1 MKVSNI
7 VVKPV
12 VTEKTMALE
21 LERKYAFRVNMQASK
36 GAIASEINR
45 LYGVEVENVRTM
57 IMPGKKRRVL
67 GTRKFTKTKK
77 WKKAIATLK
86 EGHKIE
92 LIGA

>member
-1 MKVSNI
+1 MV
-7 VVKPV
+7 
-12 VTEKTMALE
+12 LE
-21 LERKYAFRVNMQASK
+21 LERKYAFRVNMKATK
-36 GAIASEINR
+36 GAVANEINR

-67 GTRKFTKTKK
+67 GTRKFTKTQK
-77 WKKAIATLK
+77 WKKAIVTLK

>member
-1 MKVSNI
+1 MKVNNV

-21 LERKYAFRVNMQASK
+21 LERKYAFRVNMKASK
-36 GAIASEINR
+36 GAVANEINR
-45 LYGVEVENVRTM
+45 LYGVDVEKVRTM

-67 GTRKFTKTKK
+67 GTRKFTKTQK
-77 WKKAIATLK
+77 WKKAIVTVK
-86 EGHKIE
+86 EGQKIE